1 LDRSASSV
9 LQRRPEF
16 VGRMAANERIG
27 RAKVRAS
34 ARTLWECYALADE
47 AVLRKSGEVVL
58 RGLQSRPELNGTVRT
73 VQHWDGRSGR
83 FEVSGALRTRPTNLR
98 AAWPAADAPGS
109 AAGLAGALADPF
121 GPLPPDLA
129 LSLARYLRVREVA
142 AFASISRGC
151 RHALWLQPEASALW
165 RMLLE
170 RRFGDDCAEVVR
182 RARPSAEG
190 PVLYRAARALR
201 QLWLGCVEVV
211 RGGIV
216 EQVDGCEVVACPV
229 ARHLAMMVNVGAQGA
244 IRQAVGTEL
253 ERDLE
258 QLPVPIE
265 ELSIHL
271 VSGGAL
277 CARVA
282 LAATEPP
289 LALVAAMRRPHA
301 EVERLV
307 EGLVD
312 YVTALHR
319 NLLNAVREAGFRSLA
334 MPTLCTGGI
343 GLPIA
348 LVAIAVIRACHEDFL
363 RHPSD
368 FIRVRVACFD
378 VSHALAL
385 EQMRDEVYIDFY
397 QGPVV
402 YQSLMQALSADR
414 A

>member
-1 LDRSASSV
+1 MLRLGRRGCSQEERRGCLAGPPVAARAERHGENGSALGRSLWPLRGLGRPPHEAHEPQGGV
-9 LQRRPEF
+9 ARCRRPGF
-16 VGRMAANERIG
+16 GGWARGCLGRPL
-27 RAKVRAS
+27 RAS
-34 ARTLWECYALADE
+34 APGPRVVPRE
-47 AVLRKSGEVVL
+47 AVRLI
-58 RGLQSRPELNGTVRT
+58 
-73 VQHWDGRSGR
+73 
-83 FEVSGALRTRPTNLR
+83 R
-98 AAWPAADAPGS
+98 A
-109 AAGLAGALADPF
+109 
-121 GPLPPDLA
+121 
-129 LSLARYLRVREVA
+129 YLRVREVA